1 MNSKLKTGLS
11 IAGGLIL
18 AGLLTML
25 IIRYTTKAHSP
36 EDVATYKQN
45 GIGLEVFYNRPYR
58 KDREIFGKLVPYDEV
73 WRTGAN
79 EATTFET
86 SSDILVDGSL
96 LKAGKYTL
104 WSIPKQDSWK
114 VIFNDQMYPW
124 GIDMNKKAYRDPQYD
139 ALVLER
145 PVEKSADITEQFTIS
160 FEEAGDFVSM
170 ELAWNQ
176 VKIEIPIK
184 KEETPTGAS
193 TNTIIPG

>member
-11 IAGGLIL
+11 IAGGLII
-18 AGLLTML
+18 AGFLTML
-25 IIRYTTKAHSP
+25 IMRYTTKAHSP

-45 GIGLEVFYNRPYR
+45 GIELEVFYNRPYR

-86 SSDILVDGSL
+86 TSNILVDGSL

-104 WSIPKQDSWK
+104 WSTPKQDSWK

-124 GIDMNKKAYRDPQYD
+124 GIDMDKKAYRDPQFD
-139 ALVLER
+139 ALILER
-145 PVEKSADITEQFTIS
+145 PVEKSVEVTEQFTIS
-160 FEEAGDFVSM
+160 FEEAGEFISM
-170 ELAWNQ
+170 ELVWDQ

-184 KEETPTGAS
+184 KEETPAGAS
-193 TNTIIPG
+193 TNTIISG

>member
-11 IAGGLIL
+11 IAGGLII

-36 EDVATYKQN
+36 EDVASYKQN
-45 GIGLEVFYNRPYR
+45 GIEMEVFYNWPYM

-86 SSDILVDGSL
+86 TSDILVDGSL

-104 WSIPKQDSWK
+104 WSIPKQNSWK

-124 GIDMNKKAYRDPQYD
+124 GINMDKKAYRDPQFD

-145 PVEKSADITEQFTIS
+145 PVEKSAGITEQFTIS

-170 ELAWNQ
+170 ELVWDQ

-193 TNTIIPG
+193 TNTSISG

>member
-11 IAGGLIL
+11 IAGGLIIV
-18 AGLLTML
+18 GLLTML
-25 IIRYTTKAHSP
+25 IMRNTTKAHSP

-45 GIGLEVFYNRPYR
+45 GIEMEVFYNRPYR

-124 GIDMNKKAYRDPQYD
+124 GIDMDKKAYRDPQFD

-145 PVEKSADITEQFTIS
+145 PVEKSAEITEQFTIS

-170 ELAWNQ
+170 ELVWDQ

-184 KEETPTGAS
+184 KEETPIGAS
-193 TNTIIPG
+193 TNTIISG

>member
-11 IAGGLIL
+11 IAGGLII

-25 IIRYTTKAHSP
+25 IMRYTTKAHSP
-36 EDVATYKQN
+36 EDVATYEQN

-124 GIDMNKKAYRDPQYD
+124 GIDMDKKAYRDPQFD

-145 PVEKSADITEQFTIS
+145 PVEKSAEITEQFTIS
-160 FEEAGDFVSM
+160 FEEAGDFISM
-170 ELAWNQ
+170 ELVWDQ

-184 KEETPTGAS
+184 KEETPAGAS
-193 TNTIIPG
+193 TNTIISG

>member
-11 IAGGLIL
+11 IAGGLIV

-25 IIRYTTKAHSP
+25 IMRYTTKAHSP

-45 GIGLEVFYNRPYR
+45 GIELEVFYNRPYR
-58 KDREIFGKLVPYDEV
+58 KDREIFGELVPYNEV
-73 WRTGAN
+73 WRTGGN

-86 SSDILVDGSL
+86 TSDILVDGSL

-124 GIDMNKKAYRDPQYD
+124 GINMDKKAYRDPQFD

-145 PVEKSADITEQFTIS
+145 PVKKSAGITEQFTIS

-170 ELAWNQ
+170 ELVWDQ

-184 KEETPTGAS
+184 KEETPAGAS
-193 TNTIIPG
+193 TNAIISG